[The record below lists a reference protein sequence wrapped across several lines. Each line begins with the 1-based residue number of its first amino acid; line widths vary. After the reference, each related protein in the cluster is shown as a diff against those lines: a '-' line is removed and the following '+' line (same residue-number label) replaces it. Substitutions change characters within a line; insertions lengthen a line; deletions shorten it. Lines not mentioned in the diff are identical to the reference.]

1 MKITPKILILKSLKP
16 LIMKHMSER
25 MLFSQEWPNNY
36 LNKI

>member
-16 LIMKHMSER
+16 LMVK
-25 MLFSQEWPNNY
+25 EWPNNY